1 MTEIWLVRHGQ
12 TDGNL
17 HNIVQ
22 GQMDIPLNETG
33 EAQAR
38 TLADQLA
45 DVTFAAIYSSDLSR
59 AMQTASIIASKKGL
73 TVVPD
78 PRLREIRQGIWEGL
92 PFEQVLQIHQPD
104 FSPNP
109 FYVTNPRAEGA
120 ESLAEVVARM
130 VDAANEYHARHP
142 GERVLI
148 RVLKTSLGKGHKTS
162 GGIDS
167 RICKKISDRNN
178 DLSNPNIISVTSCYA
193 QVDNHAGLCSRPEP
207 CCK

>member
-12 TDGNL
+12 TNGNL

-22 GQMDIPLNETG
+22 GQLDIPLNETG

-92 PFEQVLQIHQPD
+92 HFEQVLQIYQPD

-109 FYVTNPRAEGA
+109 FYITTPRAEGA
-120 ESLAEVVARM
+120 ESIAEVVTRM

-142 GERVLI
+142 GERVLMSTHGI
-148 RVLKTSLGKGHKTS
+148 ASASLYCLAS
-162 GGIDS
+162 GIPLVNAGEHIPKNGQPLIIHLSEPLNLPDFT
-167 RICKKISDRNN
+167 IS
-178 DLSNPNIISVTSCYA
+178 LS
-193 QVDNHAGLCSRPEP
+193 
-207 CCK
+207 